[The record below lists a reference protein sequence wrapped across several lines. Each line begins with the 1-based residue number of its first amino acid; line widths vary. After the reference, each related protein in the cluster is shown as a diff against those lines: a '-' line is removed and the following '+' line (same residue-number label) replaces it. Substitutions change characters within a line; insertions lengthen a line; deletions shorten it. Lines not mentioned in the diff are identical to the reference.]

1 MKSDAGTT
9 TYSIEVSGWNI
20 DAEFFVERA
29 QLRWDGDGDKF
40 VTLRSAVRNGSS
52 LSVRT
57 INASGTVGPLLM
69 AYRAEFAAD
78 QNSSDEKHL
87 SVRLVPYRRS
97 NSLNAPRNLSLDSFA
112 GVHTT

>member
-1 MKSDAGTT
+1 MRSEADTT

-29 QLRWDGDGDKF
+29 QLRWDGEGDKF
-40 VTLRSAVRNGSS
+40 VTLRSAVRTGSL

-69 AYRAEFAAD
+69 AYRAEFLPD
-78 QNSSDEKHL
+78 RNSSDEKHF

-97 NSLNAPRNLSLDSFA
+97 NSSNAPRNLSLDSFV